1 MTDEGDQDSRAQPV
15 GDGSGSRAEPD
26 PGDRPR
32 DPAVAVSIEAP
43 GVDEEAV
50 MPWSILLRRWSRRR
64 GIADDPG
71 RSGPSPWLITWT
83 VLLGALAVASSIT
96 ILAVSRPAIAD
107 DLGTDA
113 STLVWL
119 ISGPTIAVALTGTT
133 AGKLGDLHGHRRVY
147 LYGLFGAAIF
157 SLAAAL
163 AWSGGS
169 LIGFR
174 VVGATVGAATGP
186 SSLAIINQ
194 LFAREDRSRALGY
207 WSLVV
212 AGGPVI
218 GLVVG
223 GPLVE
228 AVGWRAIFWFQTPLL
243 LAAAIA
249 AFIFVP
255 ETKHR
260 RDVHFDVRG
269 QVALVVSLG
278 GLLFAIDRATAWGLS
293 NPWVLGGLLL
303 FPVAGWWFLRIEAR
317 VEHPLIPLKW
327 LRRRAFAIPVAV
339 SFFIQFGYM
348 GGFILTPKLMA
359 EVAGEGADTVA
370 LMMIP
375 RPLTF
380 AIAGPLAGMMAKR
393 IAARTT
399 VVAGLASLAVSLLA
413 FAWVSPDP
421 STAVVVVALTLS
433 GFGIGAAQPRLAS
446 AVANSVDDT
455 DLGIA
460 GATQQLVAQ
469 VGTTLGMNGLEAVQ
483 VATVA
488 SAGLGASYTNAYLLG
503 AVMAVIGGVL
513 AWFLVDVGEAAHTR
527 PSAAG

>member
-1 MTDEGDQDSRAQPV
+1 MNEH
-15 GDGSGSRAEPD
+15 GDGGNFAEHPEGSLEPEI
-26 PGDRPR
+26 REQ
-32 DPAVAVSIEAP
+32 DPAVAVAIEAP

-50 MPWSILLRRWSRRR
+50 MPWSILLRRWSSNR
-64 GIADDPG
+64 GVADDPG
-71 RSGPSPWLITWT
+71 RDGPSPWLITWT

-107 DLGTDA
+107 DLGTSA

-147 LYGLFGAAIF
+147 LYGLFGAAAF
-157 SLAAAL
+157 SLLAAL

-194 LFAREDRSRALGY
+194 LFARENRSRALGY

-255 ETKHR
+255 ETKRHHN
-260 RDVHFDVRG
+260 VHFDVLG
-269 QVALVVSLG
+269 QVALIVSLG
-278 GLLFAIDRATAWGLS
+278 GLLFAIDRATAWGID
-293 NPWVLGGLLL
+293 NPWVLAGLAL
-303 FPVAGWWFLRIEAR
+303 FPLGGWWFLRIEGR
-317 VEHPLIPLKW
+317 VDHPLIPLKW
-327 LRRRAFAIPVAV
+327 LKRRSFAVPVAV

-359 EVAGEGADTVA
+359 DVAGQGADTVA

-380 AIAGPLAGMMAKR
+380 AIAGPLSGALAGR
-393 IAARTT
+393 ISARTT
-399 VVAGLASLAVSLLA
+399 VVGGLTSLALSLFA
-413 FAWVSPDP
+413 FAYVAPDP
-421 STAVVVVALTLS
+421 VTAVVVVALALS

-446 AVANSVDDT
+446 AVANAVDDT
-455 DLGIA
+455 DLGVA

-469 VGTTLGMNGLEAVQ
+469 VGTTLGMNMLEAVQ
-483 VATVA
+483 VATVDT
-488 SAGLGASYTNAYLLG
+488 AGLGGSYTNAYLLG
-503 AVMAVIGGVL
+503 AAMAVIGGII
-513 AWFLVDVGEAAHTR
+513 AFFLVDLGEVKR
-527 PSAAG
+527 SPSARAP